1 MLILE
6 EIIQVCNSIVSDQVY
21 ISPLNMHN
29 IIIYV
34 AQWWEKKYLLKCSLI
49 KHTCSWC
56 DLWEILVQAK
66 IATLLIEATKF
77 FFHFFQPFLM
87 YFSFLWRKWL
97 EQCPD
102 ELKAVYYIKYVVDIF
117 VLFEFQ
123 DHFCKF
129 RDDLNICHHSMI
141 QKGTKKFILDVE
153 VSYEGNKFVTTA
165 YWKPTFSG
173 TYTHFDN
180 FVSSTYKFGMKIYPE
195 L

>member
-1 MLILE
+1 MLP
-6 EIIQVCNSIVSDQVY
+6 NDGRRSISRNVAS
-21 ISPLNMHN
+21 LNIHVHDV
-29 IIIYV
+29 IFGKLLFRPKL
-34 AQWWEKKYLLKCSLI
+34 QHHLLKP
-49 KHTCSWC
+49 
-56 DLWEILVQAK
+56 QN
-66 IATLLIEATKF
+66 F

-102 ELKAVYYIKYVVDIF
+102 ELKAVYYIKYIVDIF

-141 QKGTKKFILDVE
+141 QKGTKRFILDVE

-165 YWKPTFSG
+165 YWKPAFSG